1 MAVGDSHG
9 HFLRKFVTFCPF
21 RWSIMYPNKHM
32 KAGETM
38 REQHQWFCDQV
49 EQHKTALYRLARSI
63 LHSDEDAKDAVG
75 EAVCK
80 AFAALP
86 RLRRQD
92 SFKPWL
98 MRITANEAYDILNR
112 RRRTVSLEDCGVEPV
127 TPAADGG
134 DSLWPLVQALPDTL
148 RACDTLLL

>member
-1 MAVGDSHG
+1 
-9 HFLRKFVTFCPF
+9 
-21 RWSIMYPNKHM
+21 
-32 KAGETM
+32 M
-38 REQHQWFCDQV
+38 REQHQWFCGQV